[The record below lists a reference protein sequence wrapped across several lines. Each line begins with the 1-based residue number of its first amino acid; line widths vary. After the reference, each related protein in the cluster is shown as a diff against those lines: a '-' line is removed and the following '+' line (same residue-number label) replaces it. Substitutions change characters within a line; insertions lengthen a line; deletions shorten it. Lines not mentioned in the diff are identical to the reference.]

1 MCRSCPQRLK
11 PQLSTPVYRS
21 GKPLRHPK
29 TKSKTKAKSIQK
41 TKAKTN
47 SKTRAKSIQK
57 TKAKT
62 NSKQKQ
68 MQKQNQKQKQIQK
81 QKQKQKQKQ
90 EQKQKQKQE
99 QKQKQKQKQ
108 KQEPSWTLPWNP
120 TLAQK
125 TRKDGAPAAPN
136 RRNQK
141 SRRWP
146 LPDIAQAL
154 HNIDFG
160 CVICGDD

>member
-11 PQLSTPVYRS
+11 PQLNTPGYRS

-29 TKSKTKAKSIQK
+29 TKSKTKAKSIQE

-68 MQKQNQKQKQIQK
+68 MQKQNQKQKQ
-81 QKQKQKQKQ
+81 KQKQ

-99 QKQKQKQKQ
+99 QK
-108 KQEPSWTLPWNP
+108 PSWTLPWNP

-125 TRKDGAPAAPN
+125 TRKDGHPPPQIGAT
-136 RRNQK
+136 K
-141 SRRWP
+141 SHDAGHYP
-146 LPDIAQAL
+146 I
-154 HNIDFG
+154 
-160 CVICGDD
+160 